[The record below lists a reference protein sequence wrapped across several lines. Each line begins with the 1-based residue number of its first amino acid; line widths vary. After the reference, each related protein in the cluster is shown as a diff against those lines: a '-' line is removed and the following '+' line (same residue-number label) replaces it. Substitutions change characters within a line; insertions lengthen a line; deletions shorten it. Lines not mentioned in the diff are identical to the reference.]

1 MYTILS
7 RVEIEK
13 GRESVSDKKKLR
25 EILAS
30 LSPQRAIVEKLN
42 TDPITF
48 PLRYP
53 GLLDREIVA
62 LVAASFAFGRVAAI
76 IKIVKQ
82 VLAPL
87 GPSPAFTLQS
97 TGPVELGRLY
107 PTFRYRFVSHEGL
120 IAFLSGIRHIL
131 LTSGTLNNLV
141 KKEDPI
147 ETVDYIYRQLL
158 SGSGNEQAL
167 LGSNLLADPKRGG
180 PAKRWMLFLRWMV
193 RKEFP
198 DFGIWSHLISPS
210 RLIIPLDTH
219 VLRISRYLGFTDNTS
234 PSMKVAREITG
245 YLAELDRDDPL
256 QFDFAIAHLGID
268 GICPRERDSRHC
280 NICPLQEFCKEGR
293 ITVNRK
299 SKTGRAL

>member
-1 MYTILS
+1 M
-7 RVEIEK
+7 
-13 GRESVSDKKKLR
+13 SDKKKLR
-25 EILAS
+25 PILAS
-30 LSPQRAIVEKLN
+30 LSPRRAIVEKLN

-48 PLRYP
+48 PWRYP
-53 GLLDREIVA
+53 GFLDREIVA
-62 LVAASFAFGRVAAI
+62 LITASFAFGRVAAI
-76 IKIVKQ
+76 INAVEQ

-87 GPSPAFTLQS
+87 GPSPAVTLQA
-97 TGPVELGRLY
+97 TEPVELGRFY
-107 PTFRYRFVSHEGL
+107 PTFRYRFVNREGL

-131 LTSGTLNNLV
+131 MISGTLSALV

-147 ETVDYIYRQLL
+147 ETVDTIYRQLL

-193 RKEFP
+193 RNKFP
-198 DFGIWSHLISPS
+198 DFGIWNHLISPS

-219 VLRISRYLGFTDNTS
+219 VLRLSRYLGFTDRTS

-245 YLAELDRDDPL
+245 CLAELDRDDPL

-268 GICPRERDSRHC
+268 GICPRERNSRRC
-280 NICPLQEFCKEGR
+280 DICPLQEFCKEGR
-293 ITVNRK
+293 MTVNRK
-299 SKTGRAL
+299 SKTGWALQ